1 MCWSWAA
8 ASTPSTTSSAFAFDR
23 GPVLLYLRKPAEET
37 ILPFIDANGV
47 SLSYELSGMSGPA
60 VVLLHE
66 LGGTLHSWD
75 AVAPGLS
82 ARRRV
87 LRYDQRGAG
96 LSEKIRQDYTNDTL
110 VGDFVALAAAAGVTP
125 PYSFVTVAAAATQ
138 ALRFL
143 ELHPDQV
150 TSLVLCNPAPGVDP
164 SRAAALDERAAFAAR
179 EGMRASL
186 PTTLALSYPPHL
198 GERAAYEAY
207 LGRYLANDPVCFGLG
222 FRTLGRTNM
231 LHMLPQIHCP
241 TMVVAGRHD
250 TVRPPAGTAELAKK
264 IPGARFELI
273 EAGHF
278 MPTQGPEPL
287 LALLDEFLPK

>member
-1 MCWSWAA
+1 M
-8 ASTPSTTSSAFAFDR
+8 
-23 GPVLLYLRKPAEET
+23 
-37 ILPFIDANGV
+37 PFIDANGV
-47 SLSYELSGMSGPA
+47 SLHYDVAGARGPS
-60 VVLLHE
+60 VVLMHE

-75 AVAPGLS
+75 AVAPRLAG
-82 ARRRV
+82 RHRV

-96 LSEKIRQDYTNDTL
+96 LSEKVRTEFTNDML
-110 VGDFVALAAAAGVTP
+110 VADFEALATQLNLAP

-143 ELHPDQV
+143 EKYPDQV
-150 TSLVLCNPAPGVDP
+150 GALVLCNPAPGVDP

-186 PTTLALSYPPHL
+186 PTTLSISYPPSL
-198 GERAAYEAY
+198 SDRAAYEAY
-207 LGRYLANDPVCFGLG
+207 LGRYLANDPVCFGFG
-222 FRTLGRTNM
+222 FRALARANM
-231 LHMLPQIHCP
+231 LHMLPQIRCP
-241 TMVVAGRHD
+241 AMVVAGRHD
-250 TVRPPAGTAELAKK
+250 TVRPHAGTAELAKK

-287 LALLDEFLPK
+287 VALLEDFLPK

>member
-1 MCWSWAA
+1 
-8 ASTPSTTSSAFAFDR
+8 
-23 GPVLLYLRKPAEET
+23 V
-37 ILPFIDANGV
+37 PFIDANGV
-47 SLSYELSGMSGPA
+47 SLHYDLAGARGPS
-60 VVLLHE
+60 VVLMHE

-75 AVAPGLS
+75 AVAPRLAG
-82 ARRRV
+82 RHRM

-96 LSEKIRQDYTNDTL
+96 LSEKVRTEFTNDML
-110 VGDFVALAAAAGVTP
+110 VADFEALATQLNLAP

-143 ELHPDQV
+143 EKYPDQV
-150 TSLVLCNPAPGVDP
+150 GALVLCNPAPGVDP

-186 PTTLALSYPPHL
+186 PTTLSISYPPSL
-198 GERAAYEAY
+198 GDRAAYEAY
-207 LGRYLANDPVCFGLG
+207 LGRYLANDPMCFGFG
-222 FRTLGRTNM
+222 FRALARTNM
-231 LHMLPQIHCP
+231 LHMLPQIRCP
-241 TMVVAGRHD
+241 AMVVAGRHD
-250 TVRPPAGTAELAKK
+250 TVRPHAGTAELAKK

-287 LALLDEFLPK
+287 VALLEDFLPK